1 MTKLEILQQALES
14 RKQEVL
20 LYQINIDNYTMAIQ
34 EIDASGDESM
44 AEFRNRLVEL
54 LSTETAEQKKA
65 QVLLTVIQKQV
76 DALTA

>member
-1 MTKLEILQQALES
+1 MNKLEILQQALES
-14 RKQEVL
+14 RAQEVL